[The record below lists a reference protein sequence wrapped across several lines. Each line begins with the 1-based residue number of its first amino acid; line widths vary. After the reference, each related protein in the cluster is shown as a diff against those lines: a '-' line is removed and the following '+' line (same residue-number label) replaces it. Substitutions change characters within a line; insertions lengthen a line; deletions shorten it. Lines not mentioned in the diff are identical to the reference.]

1 MSDARRLLRLHLLQR
16 AELGETE
23 LVLGTAAA
31 AALRAALRPPSV
43 APAPPTRPDG
53 ARRAGAAALREAA
66 AAAGAPPSPPTA
78 PRPAAPA
85 RVPVREITDAQIA
98 APSTLDALAEL
109 AAGCGRCALAGSRRQ
124 VVFGEGP
131 VDAEVMVVGE
141 APGAD
146 EDRLGRPFVGRAGK
160 LLDLML
166 CAAGLERERVYVC
179 NVLKCRPPANRNP
192 EPAEVAACAP
202 YLLRQVEAVSPRVVV
217 AFGTFAAQTLL
228 ATDTP
233 VGRLRGRT
241 HDYRGVPLVPT
252 YHPAAC
258 LRHPAWVRA
267 VWEDLQRVRAVLDA
281 P

>member
-1 MSDARRLLRLHLLQR
+1 VSDARRLLRLHLIQR

-31 AALRAALRPPSV
+31 AALREALCPPSV

-53 ARRAGAAALREAA
+53 ARRAAVAALRDAA
-66 AAAGAPPSPPTA
+66 AATAPP
-78 PRPAAPA
+78 PAAPA
-85 RVPVREITDAQIA
+85 PPRVPLREITDAQIA
-98 APSTLDALAEL
+98 APSILDALAEL
-109 AAGCGRCALAGSRRQ
+109 AAGCGRCALAGSRRR

-131 VDAEVMVVGE
+131 EDAEVMVVGE

-166 CAAGLERERVYVC
+166 QAAGLERERVYVC

-192 EPAEVAACAP
+192 DAAEVAACAP

-228 ATDTP
+228 ATDTAI
-233 VGRLRGRT
+233 GRLRGRT

-267 VWEDLQRVRAVLDA
+267 VWEDLQQVRAVLDA